1 MSDFINLE
9 KNFTLQVG
17 DPKDFEMICKVGKA
31 LANPERLLI
40 LRSILGHPKYLSDI
54 SRELNI
60 PISSVSRHIDALA
73 DAQLI
78 CINYQPGLK
87 GHTKFCTQIAVSFTV
102 QLCKEEVLETSEPE
116 YTVEM
121 PLGMFT
127 HCDITAPCGMT
138 GKDDNIEYFDDPS
151 VFFSPERRKAECL
164 WFNTGFITYSFPT
177 TALSRRACSEI
188 SFSFE
193 VCSETSYYNNV
204 WPSDIT
210 VFING
215 KEIVTFT
222 SPGDFGGRRGKY
234 TPERWAIT
242 STQFGLLKKVTVN
255 GQGVFVD
262 NRLEN
267 KKITFAD
274 LGLYDAPAIE
284 FRIGV
289 KDDAVHRGGINLFGK
304 DFGDY
309 PQSII
314 MTLK

>member
-102 QLCKEEVLETSEPE
+102 QLCKEEALETSEPE

-138 GKDDNIEYFDDPS
+138 GKEGE
-151 VFFSPERRKAECL
+151 SPCRKA
-164 WFNTGFITYSFPT
+164 FY
-177 TALSRRACSEI
+177 
-188 SFSFE
+188 
-193 VCSETSYYNNV
+193 
-204 WPSDIT
+204 
-210 VFING
+210 
-215 KEIVTFT
+215 
-222 SPGDFGGRRGKY
+222 
-234 TPERWAIT
+234 
-242 STQFGLLKKVTVN
+242 
-255 GQGVFVD
+255 
-262 NRLEN
+262 
-267 KKITFAD
+267 
-274 LGLYDAPAIE
+274 
-284 FRIGV
+284 RI
-289 KDDAVHRGGINLFGK
+289 AF
-304 DFGDY
+304 
-309 PQSII
+309 
-314 MTLK
+314 